1 MQFEKT
7 DIEGIWVITPKVFE
21 DQRGY
26 FMETFIRKA
35 FETYVGP
42 VDFVQENESLS
53 RFGVTRGLHFQ
64 KEPYA
69 QSKLIRVVKGR
80 IFDVAV
86 DIRPDSPTCGRHFC
100 IELSDVNKK
109 QLFIPGGFA
118 HGFCVQ
124 SREALVQY
132 KTDVPYTPG
141 AEGAYR
147 YDSPAL
153 EIRWPLSQEKMI
165 LSAKDMAAPLFSY

>member
-35 FETYVGP
+35 FEAHIVP
-42 VDFVQENESLS
+42 LVFVQENESLS

-64 KEPYA
+64 KRPYA

-86 DIRPDSPTCGRHFC
+86 DIRPDLPTYGQHFC
-100 IELSDVNKK
+100 IELSEGNKK

-118 HGFCVQ
+118 HGFCVLSQ
-124 SREALVQY
+124 EALVQY
-132 KTDVPYTPG
+132 KTDVPYTPE
-141 AEGAYR
+141 AEGAFR

-153 EIRWPLSQEKMI
+153 DIQWPLSAEEMI
-165 LSAKDMAAPLFSY
+165 LSAKDMTAPFFS